1 MPRHT
6 GERSYTCDQC
16 GRSFS
21 EKSSLQKHAVIH
33 SDFKPYQ
40 CDSCDQMFKHKS
52 SLVRH
57 KKVHTRVTECHICG
71 RIFRY
76 ESFLAKHFKNAHMNE
91 MIEEQPESNEQ
102 FQVIQMTDVSTTSDL
117 TIPMQDLDSQ
127 PHTIIQIQAPM
138 VTHNAYTYTP
148 IDRQNPN
155 IQTIHLRY
163 SS

>member
-1 MPRHT
+1 
-6 GERSYTCDQC
+6 
-16 GRSFS
+16 
-21 EKSSLQKHAVIH
+21 
-33 SDFKPYQ
+33 
-40 CDSCDQMFKHKS
+40 
-52 SLVRH
+52 
-57 KKVHTRVTECHICG
+57 
-71 RIFRY
+71 
-76 ESFLAKHFKNAHMNE
+76 

-163 SS
+163 SSWFILDLQSKLLIVRFYVVLEKNVFPS